1 MSDVTRFSDPA
12 IHEEIRLAPYD
23 DRWPLQFADERE
35 RLRTRFAH
43 VSKIEHVGSTA
54 VPGLQAK
61 PIIDILA
68 GVESMAV
75 ADRLFEPLLAHGYTT
90 SREFNA
96 TLADRRW
103 FMRSANG
110 RRTHHLHVVV
120 AGDPTWTQWLRFRD
134 VLRADGVLAQQYG
147 ALKAELAAKYR
158 HDREAYTHAKSEFVA
173 AAIAAHGDPA
183 GPLPGNAP

>member
-1 MSDVTRFSDPA
+1 MSDGINPVDPA
-12 IHEEIRLAPYD
+12 INEEIRLAPYD
-23 DRWPLQFADERE
+23 DRWPLQFAEERE
-35 RLRTRFAH
+35 RLRAGFPR
-43 VSKIEHVGSTA
+43 VLKIEHVGSTA

-134 VLRADGVLAQQYG
+134 VLRADASLAQQYS

-158 HDREAYTHAKSEFVA
+158 HDREAYTDAKSEFVA
-173 AAIAAHGDPA
+173 TVIAAHGDPA
-183 GPLPGNAP
+183 RPLTGDTR